1 MQGRGMI
8 IVGITGG
15 IGTGKGLA
23 TEFFRSR
30 GAAIIDADEIAREL
44 AQPGSQMVAGIAL
57 EFGQCALRPDGSL
70 DRRKLA
76 GMVFGDPDA
85 VARLNAVTHP
95 PIKAEVERRIQ
106 SLARA
111 GTTGVA
117 CLVAPLLLEAGLGDT
132 VDRLLVMTAD
142 EETRVQRVM
151 ARDSVSEDQ
160 VRARMAA
167 QMPASEQVERADWV
181 VDATGEREE
190 ALRELDTIW
199 AELNE

>member
-1 MQGRGMI
+1 MI

-57 EFGQCALRPDGSL
+57 EFGRCVLRQDGSL

-76 GMVFGDPDA
+76 RVVFGDPDA
-85 VARLNAVTHP
+85 VARLNAIAHP
-95 PIKAEVERRIQ
+95 PIKAEVERRI
-106 SLARA
+106 ARLVGEDTA
-111 GTTGVA
+111 GVV

-142 EETRVQRVM
+142 EGTRVRRVM
-151 ARDSVSEDQ
+151 ARDGVSEDE

-167 QMPASEQVERADWV
+167 QMPPSEQIGRADWV
-181 VDATGEREE
+181 VDASGGRDET
-190 ALRELDTIW
+190 LRQLDVIW

>member
-1 MQGRGMI
+1 MI

-44 AQPGSQMVAGIAL
+44 AQPGSQMVADIAL
-57 EFGQCALRPDGSL
+57 EFGRSVLRQDGSL
-70 DRRKLA
+70 DRRELA
-76 GMVFGDPDA
+76 RMVFGDPDA
-85 VARLNAVTHP
+85 VARLNAIAHP
-95 PIKAEVERRIQ
+95 PIRAEVERRIA
-106 SLARA
+106 SLVRENTA
-111 GTTGVA
+111 GVV

-142 EETRVQRVM
+142 EGTRVRRVV
-151 ARDSVSEDQ
+151 ARDGVSEDE

-167 QMPASEQVERADWV
+167 QMPPGEQVGRADWV
-181 VDATGEREE
+181 VDGTGGREE
-190 ALRELDTIW
+190 ALRQLDVIW